1 MTIRLL
7 LGMESG
13 STTHSPG
20 AILNLNP
27 ALEADLVSTNRAT
40 WVTPPVLTADAGKPV
55 QAVMIPD
62 GVVEFSEEVANA
74 IAALGGTSGLQFQA
88 TATHLQWKTADTSWA
103 NLVSLAEIGGTDF
116 SLIEWQV
123 SATHLQWRFD
133 GVNWVDVIALSALG
147 VTGGGDVGVTDHGA
161 LTGLS
166 DDDHG
171 QYHNDTR
178 GDARY
183 YTKAQV
189 DTSLSG
195 KAATSHT
202 HSIGSVVGLQTA
214 LDSKQAAITVSATAP
229 ASPVEGQLWVQ
240 VS

>member
-1 MTIRLL
+1 M
-7 LGMESG
+7 
-13 STTHSPG
+13 
-20 AILNLNP
+20 AN
-27 ALEADLVSTNRAT
+27 NRI
-40 WVTPPVLTADAGKPV
+40 VGNGDGLQVVPV
-55 QAVMIPD
+55 QGIEVGSRRIGEEEMFVDMATGARYLRGPD
-62 GVVEFSEEVANA
+62 GQPESIVMARTGPGVAVEFSEEVANA

-147 VTGGGDVGVTDHGA
+147 VTGGSGGVTDHGA

>member
-1 MTIRLL
+1 MTQTTLINDIY
-7 LGMESG
+7 GVVG
-13 STTHSPG
+13 SQGEITDLNVDGKNMGLVRAVTSPG
-20 AILNLNP
+20 
-27 ALEADLVSTNRAT
+27 
-40 WVTPPVLTADAGKPV
+40 
-55 QAVMIPD
+55 
-62 GVVEFSEEVANA
+62 GVIEFSEEVANA

-123 SATHLQWRFD
+123 STTHLQWRFD

-147 VTGGGDVGVTDHGA
+147 VTGGDVGVTDHGA

-171 QYHNDTR
+171 QYHNDAR

-189 DTSLSG
+189 DTSLSE

-202 HSIGSVVGLQTA
+202 HSISRVVGLQTA

>member
-1 MTIRLL
+1 MTIRKSSLER
-7 LGMESG
+7 LGNFKVTIDDATDQILGLVDAHGQERQLVTAAMG
-13 STTHSPG
+13 PG
-20 AILNLNP
+20 G
-27 ALEADLVSTNRAT
+27 E
-40 WVTPPVLTADAGKPV
+40 
-55 QAVMIPD
+55 
-62 GVVEFSEEVANA
+62 VEFSEEVANA

-88 TATHLQWKTADTSWA
+88 TATHLQWKTADTEWA
-103 NLVSLAEIGGTDF
+103 DLVSLAEIGGTDF
-116 SLIEWQV
+116 SLIEWGV

-133 GVNWVDVIALSALG
+133 GVNWVDVIALSELG
-147 VTGGGDVGVTDHGA
+147 VTGGDVGVTDHGA

-171 QYHNDTR
+171 QYHNDAR

-229 ASPVEGQLWVQ
+229 DNPVEGQLWVQ

>member
-1 MTIRLL
+1 MA
-7 LGMESG
+7 
-13 STTHSPG
+13 TTV
-20 AILNLNP
+20 I
-27 ALEADLVSTNRAT
+27 TNY
-40 WVTPPVLTADAGKPV
+40 
-55 QAVMIPD
+55 Q
-62 GVVEFSEEVANA
+62 A
-74 IAALGGTSGLQFQA
+74 IASTIAAMGGTSGLQFRA
-88 TATHLQWKTADTSWA
+88 TATHLQWKTADTEWA
-103 NLVSLAEIGGTDF
+103 DLVSLAEIGGTDF
-116 SLIEWQV
+116 SLIEWRV

-147 VTGGGDVGVTDHGA
+147 VTGGDVGVTDHGA

-171 QYHNDTR
+171 QYHNDAR
-178 GDARY
+178 GDVRY

-202 HSIGSVVGLQTA
+202 HSISSVVGLQTA
-214 LDSKQAAITVSATAP
+214 LDSKQAAIAVSATAP
-229 ASPVEGQLWVQ
+229 ANPVEGQLWVQ